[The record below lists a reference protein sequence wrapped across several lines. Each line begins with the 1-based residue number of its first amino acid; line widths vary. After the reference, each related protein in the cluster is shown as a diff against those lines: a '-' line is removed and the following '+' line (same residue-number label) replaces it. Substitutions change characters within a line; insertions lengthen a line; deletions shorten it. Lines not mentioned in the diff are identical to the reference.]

1 MGEGGG
7 GVERFMFVSMLVDKV
22 VGCLIEAIFQQKEWG
37 STSETHSLSAEAMRT
52 RYLALA
58 GWVRDPLRG
67 WGRSS
72 RLSTRWL

>member
-22 VGCLIEAIFQQKEWG
+22 VGCLIEASFQQKEWG

-52 RYLALA
+52 RYLA
-58 GWVRDPLRG
+58 
-67 WGRSS
+67 
-72 RLSTRWL
+72 

>member
-1 MGEGGG
+1 M
-7 GVERFMFVSMLVDKV
+7 ERFVFVSMLVDKV
-22 VGCLIEAIFQQKEWG
+22 VGCLIEASFQQKEWG
-37 STSETHSLSAEAMRT
+37 STSETQSLSAEAMRR
-52 RYLALA
+52 RYLALT